1 MPCFS
6 AILQS
11 YELSGIIKITD
22 ISTFLRIVSP
32 RSLAYNLK
40 KKIKNEVRN
49 SKNRMSVARITASLL
64 VCSVNRG
71 APAKVW
77 GAGR

>member
-40 KKIKNEVRN
+40 KKNQE
-49 SKNRMSVARITASLL
+49 
-64 VCSVNRG
+64 
-71 APAKVW
+71 
-77 GAGR
+77 